1 MHCPFCKH
9 EQTQVIDSRTS
20 EDGTTIR
27 RRRRCLKCEKRFTT
41 YERVELSMPS
51 IIKRGGGRCE
61 YDQKKLRASM
71 MLALRKRPVSRERV
85 DEAINRIEQKMLAL
99 GEREVRSDRLG
110 ELVMEEL
117 RGLDKSPMFAL
128 PAFIAI
134 LKTFKNLLIWLERSS
149 QRCSLQIETICE
161 RL

>member
-1 MHCPFCKH
+1 
-9 EQTQVIDSRTS
+9 
-20 EDGTTIR
+20 
-27 RRRRCLKCEKRFTT
+27 
-41 YERVELSMPS
+41 MPS

-117 RGLDKSPMFAL
+117 RGLDKVAYVRFASVYRNFEDVQKF
-128 PAFIAI
+128 ADMAR
-134 LKTFKNLLIWLERSS
+134 EV
-149 QRCSLQIETICE
+149 
-161 RL
+161 

>member
-51 IIKRGGGRCE
+51 IIKRGA
-61 YDQKKLRASM
+61 DVASM
-71 MLALRKRPVSRERV
+71 TKRSFV
-85 DEAINRIEQKMLAL
+85 
-99 GEREVRSDRLG
+99 
-110 ELVMEEL
+110 
-117 RGLDKSPMFAL
+117 
-128 PAFIAI
+128 
-134 LKTFKNLLIWLERSS
+134 
-149 QRCSLQIETICE
+149 LQ
-161 RL
+161 

>member
-85 DEAINRIEQKMLAL
+85 DEAINRIEQKMLAMCDTEVTSATPRDL
-99 GEREVRSDRLG
+99 VMAELTGLDNLAGVRFASVYRNFEDVQKFADMAREV
-110 ELVMEEL
+110 
-117 RGLDKSPMFAL
+117 
-128 PAFIAI
+128 
-134 LKTFKNLLIWLERSS
+134 
-149 QRCSLQIETICE
+149 
-161 RL
+161 

>member
-27 RRRRCLKCEKRFTT
+27 RRRRCLHCGKRFTT

-61 YDQKKLRASM
+61 YDQKKLRSSM

-110 ELVMEEL
+110 
-117 RGLDKSPMFAL
+117 
-128 PAFIAI
+128 
-134 LKTFKNLLIWLERSS
+134 
-149 QRCSLQIETICE
+149 
-161 RL
+161 

>member
-27 RRRRCLKCEKRFTT
+27 RRRRCLHCGKRFTT

-99 GEREVRSDRLG
+99 GEREVRSERLG

-117 RGLDKSPMFAL
+117 RGLDKVAYVRFASVYQQF
-128 PAFIAI
+128 ADVESFFNE
-134 LKTFKNLLIWLERSS
+134 LKKLMGDRKK
-149 QRCSLQIETICE
+149 
-161 RL
+161 

>member
-1 MHCPFCKH
+1 MKCPYCSQ
-9 EQTQVIDSRTS
+9 ENTRVIDSRPADDNS
-20 EDGTTIR
+20 SIR
-27 RRRRCLKCEKRFTT
+27 RRRLCDACGKRFTT

-117 RGLDKSPMFAL
+117 RGLDKVAYVRFASVYRNFEDVQKF
-128 PAFIAI
+128 ADMAR
-134 LKTFKNLLIWLERSS
+134 EV
-149 QRCSLQIETICE
+149 
-161 RL
+161 

>member
-27 RRRRCLKCEKRFTT
+27 RRRRCLKCEK
-41 YERVELSMPS
+41 VELSMPS

-117 RGLDKSPMFAL
+117 RGLDKVAYVRFASVYRNFEDVQKF
-128 PAFIAI
+128 ADMAR
-134 LKTFKNLLIWLERSS
+134 EV
-149 QRCSLQIETICE
+149 
-161 RL
+161 

>member
-1 MHCPFCKH
+1 MKCPYCGHPESK
-9 EQTQVIDSRTS
+9 VIDSRPADENAS
-20 EDGTTIR
+20 IR
-27 RRRRCLKCEKRFTT
+27 RRRECLSCAKRFTT

-117 RGLDKSPMFAL
+117 RGLDKVAYVRFASVYRNFEDVQKF
-128 PAFIAI
+128 ADMAR
-134 LKTFKNLLIWLERSS
+134 EV
-149 QRCSLQIETICE
+149 
-161 RL
+161 

>member
-1 MHCPFCKH
+1 MHCPFCKY

-61 YDQKKLRASM
+61 YEQKKLRDSM
-71 MLALRKRPVSRERV
+71 MLALRKRPVSRERI
-85 DEAINRIEQKMLAL
+85 DEAVNRIEQKILAF
-99 GEREVRSDRLG
+99 GEREIKTERLG
-110 ELVMEEL
+110 ELVMDEL
-117 RGLDKSPMFAL
+117 RRMDKIAYVRFASVYRNFEDVQKF
-128 PAFIAI
+128 ADAA
-134 LKTFKNLLIWLERSS
+134 KEV
-149 QRCSLQIETICE
+149 
-161 RL
+161 

>member
-41 YERVELSMPS
+41 NERVELSMPS

-117 RGLDKSPMFAL
+117 RGLDKVAYVRFASVYRNFEDVQKF
-128 PAFIAI
+128 ADMAR
-134 LKTFKNLLIWLERSS
+134 EV
-149 QRCSLQIETICE
+149 
-161 RL
+161 

>member
-9 EQTQVIDSRTS
+9 DQTQVIDSRTS

-61 YDQKKLRASM
+61 YDQKKLRSSM

-99 GEREVRSDRLG
+99 GERDKVAYVRFASVYRNFEDVQKFADMAREV
-110 ELVMEEL
+110 
-117 RGLDKSPMFAL
+117 
-128 PAFIAI
+128 
-134 LKTFKNLLIWLERSS
+134 
-149 QRCSLQIETICE
+149 
-161 RL
+161 

>member
-1 MHCPFCKH
+1 MHCPFCKY

-61 YDQKKLRASM
+61 YEQKKLRDSM
-71 MLALRKRPVSRERV
+71 MLALRKRPVSRERI
-85 DEAINRIEQKMLAL
+85 DEAVNRIEQKMLAF
-99 GEREVRSDRLG
+99 GEREIKTERLG
-110 ELVMEEL
+110 ELVMDEL
-117 RGLDKSPMFAL
+117 RRMDKLAYVRFASVYRNFEDVQKF
-128 PAFIAI
+128 ADMAR
-134 LKTFKNLLIWLERSS
+134 EV
-149 QRCSLQIETICE
+149 
-161 RL
+161 

>member
-1 MHCPFCKH
+1 
-9 EQTQVIDSRTS
+9 
-20 EDGTTIR
+20 
-27 RRRRCLKCEKRFTT
+27 
-41 YERVELSMPS
+41 MPS

-110 ELVMEEL
+110 ELVME
-117 RGLDKSPMFAL
+117 
-128 PAFIAI
+128 AFIAI

>member
-27 RRRRCLKCEKRFTT
+27 RRRRCLHCGKRYTP
-41 YERVELSMPS
+41 YERVERS
-51 IIKRGGGRCE
+51 
-61 YDQKKLRASM
+61 SM

-117 RGLDKSPMFAL
+117 RGLDKVAYVRFASVYRNFE
-128 PAFIAI
+128 AVQKFADMAR
-134 LKTFKNLLIWLERSS
+134 EV
-149 QRCSLQIETICE
+149 
-161 RL
+161 

>member
-27 RRRRCLKCEKRFTT
+27 RRRRCLHCGKRFTT
-41 YERVELSMPS
+41 FERVELSMPS

-61 YDQKKLRASM
+61 YDQKKLRSSM

-117 RGLDKSPMFAL
+117 RGLDKVAYVRFASVYRNFEDVQKF
-128 PAFIAI
+128 ADMAR
-134 LKTFKNLLIWLERSS
+134 EV
-149 QRCSLQIETICE
+149 
-161 RL
+161 

>member
-85 DEAINRIEQKMLAL
+85 DDATHRIEQTLLAL
-99 GEREVRSDRLG
+99 GEREVRSDRL
-110 ELVMEEL
+110 
-117 RGLDKSPMFAL
+117 RGLDKVAYVRFASVYRNFEDVQKF
-128 PAFIAI
+128 ADMAR
-134 LKTFKNLLIWLERSS
+134 EV
-149 QRCSLQIETICE
+149 
-161 RL
+161 

>member
-1 MHCPFCKH
+1 
-9 EQTQVIDSRTS
+9 
-20 EDGTTIR
+20 
-27 RRRRCLKCEKRFTT
+27 
-41 YERVELSMPS
+41 MPS

-117 RGLDKSPMFAL
+117 RKLIARLLNRLVKS
-128 PAFIAI
+128 AF
-134 LKTFKNLLIWLERSS
+134 
-149 QRCSLQIETICE
+149 CE
-161 RL
+161 RVCNIIHTVIYNFDSIF